1 MLVAAAR
8 RDGGNLP
15 DALMS
20 LFFTFC
26 GPLFG
31 RGVLGGDEGL
41 FCPSI
46 ATETARHG
54 LVRRFQDGCVCCDLQ
69 AGAAGVLQLLF
80 PPFIK
85 AADSE
90 MLIDVQLPS

>member
-1 MLVAAAR
+1 MLVAASR
-8 RDGGNLP
+8 RDGGNLS

-54 LVRRFQDGCVCCDLQ
+54 PFQAAVSGRLRLLRP
-69 AGAAGVLQLLF
+69 AGRSRWRAAAPVSSLH
-80 PPFIK
+80 
-85 AADSE
+85 
-90 MLIDVQLPS
+90 